1 MSTERARTVLVAD
14 DDDEVRELI
23 AQDLRAH
30 GFEVIEAAN
39 GFDALLQVM
48 RARPDIVVLDLLMPR
63 LGGLEALKQIR
74 ESAPDTV
81 VVVVTGGDDP
91 SLAAQALFLG
101 AADVLAKP
109 LDLARLRAVL
119 AEPPAPRPKAPPAER
134 SGRAEPPAKA
144 SAAGRVLIVDDDPEV
159 REVLEEFLAEHGYA
173 TRSAG
178 DAPGAFWALMQEM
191 PDVVLLDIGLPGL
204 SGVEII
210 PTIRF
215 AGRDVKII
223 MVSGITDVELAK
235 RALAYGA
242 FDYVTKPVDLEYLLR
257 SLETALSMKGL
268 KPE

>member
-1 MSTERARTVLVAD
+1 MSAERARTVLVAD
-14 DDDEVRELI
+14 DNDEVRATI
-23 AQDLRAH
+23 SQALRAY

-39 GFDALLQVM
+39 GFETLLQVM
-48 RARPDIVVLDLLMPR
+48 RARPDLVVLDLLMPR

-74 ESAPDTV
+74 ESAPETV
-81 VVVVTGGDDP
+81 VVVVTGADDP
-91 SLAAQALFLG
+91 SLVAQALALG
-101 AADVLAKP
+101 ATAVLAKP
-109 LDLARLRAVL
+109 VDLAELRAVL
-119 AEPPAPRPKAPPAER
+119 SEVPAPRPKTPPAAR
-134 SGRAEPPAKA
+134 SGQAEPDAGTG
-144 SAAGRVLIVDDDPEV
+144 AAGRVLIVDDDPEV

-242 FDYVTKPVDLEYLLR
+242 FDYVTKPVDMEYLLR
-257 SLETALSMKGL
+257 SLEMALSMKGL
-268 KPE
+268 RPE

>member
-1 MSTERARTVLVAD
+1 
-14 DDDEVRELI
+14 
-23 AQDLRAH
+23 
-30 GFEVIEAAN
+30 
-39 GFDALLQVM
+39 
-48 RARPDIVVLDLLMPR
+48 
-63 LGGLEALKQIR
+63 
-74 ESAPDTV
+74 
-81 VVVVTGGDDP
+81 
-91 SLAAQALFLG
+91 
-101 AADVLAKP
+101 
-109 LDLARLRAVL
+109 
-119 AEPPAPRPKAPPAER
+119 
-134 SGRAEPPAKA
+134 
-144 SAAGRVLIVDDDPEV
+144 V
-159 REVLEEFLAEHGYA
+159 REVLEEFLAEHGYV

>member
-1 MSTERARTVLVAD
+1 MRTSAPFWRRPEFLAWQSRSIWTKSCGSSSESSRAPPARLVWPHPGDGMSAERARTVLVVD

-81 VVVVTGGDDP
+81 VVGVTGTDDP
-91 SLAAQALFLG
+91 RLAAQALLLG

-109 LDLARLRAVL
+109 LDLARLRDVL
-119 AEPPAPRPKAPPAER
+119 ARTPAPRPKAPPADR
-134 SGRAEPPAKA
+134 STRAQPDAGT

-159 REVLEEFLAEHGYA
+159 SAVLEEFLAEHGYA

-178 DAPGAFWALMQEM
+178 DAPGAFWAMMQE
-191 PDVVLLDIGLPGL
+191 
-204 SGVEII
+204 
-210 PTIRF
+210 
-215 AGRDVKII
+215 
-223 MVSGITDVELAK
+223 
-235 RALAYGA
+235 
-242 FDYVTKPVDLEYLLR
+242 
-257 SLETALSMKGL
+257 
-268 KPE
+268 